1 MRGAQE
7 GRGGGSRG
15 GMAPP
20 ESWLTHDDEA
30 VLCACAHAVG
40 HDVLMAI
47 ADQTAGTTPFTAAR
61 YAWVAAKL
69 GTQGR
74 LTTDAW
80 DDALYRTTDLL
91 ALVPEDDAQRT
102 EDEATFKAFENECL
116 NAAWGEWQC
125 QRGVHVTQN
134 SDH

>member
-7 GRGGGSRG
+7 GQEGRGASGGSRG
-15 GMAPP
+15 GVAPP
-20 ESWLTHDDEA
+20 EAWLTHDDEA

-40 HDVLMAI
+40 HDVLMAL
-47 ADQTAGTTPFTAAR
+47 ADQTAGTVGPLTAAR

-74 LTTDAW
+74 LTTEAW
-80 DDALYRTTDLL
+80 DDALYRTTELL

-102 EDEATFKAFENECL
+102 EDEASFKAFENECL
-116 NAAWGEWQC
+116 NAAWGE
-125 QRGVHVTQN
+125 
-134 SDH
+134 